1 MANTPLSPSS
11 ALGAYNATL
20 PTYTDGNPTEVQ
32 TDNRGRLLVTS
43 SGAAPVGGGITYT
56 DKTITSLSGSSQ
68 TLIAANSSRKS
79 LMFKNGASPVAVN
92 ILGGTAA
99 IGGAGCMT
107 FQAYEGF
114 ALTGADCPLGAI
126 TVIGTAANY
135 IGAFEGT

>member
-1 MANTPLSPSS
+1 MSVEQIAGQYQASPKTF
-11 ALGAYNATL
+11 G
-20 PTYTDGNPTEVQ
+20 DGQTVLVQ
-32 TDNRGRLLVTS
+32 VDAKGNLLVTG
-43 SGAAPVGGGITYT
+43 SGAAPVGGGVTYT

-68 TLIAANSSRKS
+68 TLIAANAARKS
-79 LMFKNGASPVAVN
+79 ILFKNGATAVAVN

-114 ALTGADCPLGAI
+114 SLTGSDCPLGAI
-126 TVIGTAANY
+126 TVIGSAANY

>member
-1 MANTPLSPSS
+1 MPVEQIAGQYQASPKTFGDGDTILVQVDAKGNLKTS
-11 ALGAYNATL
+11 A
-20 PTYTDGNPTEVQ
+20 
-32 TDNRGRLLVTS
+32 
-43 SGAAPVGGGITYT
+43 SGDAPVGGGITYT
-56 DKTITSLSGSSQ
+56 DKTIASLSGSSQ
-68 TLIAANSSRKS
+68 TLIAANSARKS
-79 LMFKNGASPVAVN
+79 LLFKNGATAVAVN

>member
-1 MANTPLSPSS
+1 MYGQYQTDVTTVRDGDS
-11 ALGAYNATL
+11 ALVRITADRELIVVNG
-20 PTYTDGNPTEVQ
+20 G
-32 TDNRGRLLVTS
+32 S
-43 SGAAPVGGGITYT
+43 APVGGGITYT

-114 ALTGADCPLGAI
+114 SLTGADCPLGAI